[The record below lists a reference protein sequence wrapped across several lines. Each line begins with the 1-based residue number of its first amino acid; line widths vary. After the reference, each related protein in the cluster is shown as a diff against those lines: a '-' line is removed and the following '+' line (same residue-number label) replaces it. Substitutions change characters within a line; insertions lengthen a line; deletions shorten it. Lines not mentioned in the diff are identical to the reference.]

1 MNMLSFLGETPTEAL
16 QNALKECGDDGIV
29 VSTKKISDKRINGQD
44 MYEIS
49 IALEDDN
56 DQEKLRHKVQIKSNS
71 NGQSNRDDAINTQ
84 VYDFRAE
91 ILQMHEEIRR
101 VQKTLWEPKSKLY
114 DLVVP
119 SEFIDIYQ
127 LFEKND
133 FDEEMTYTILK
144 KTITQLPL
152 SMKSNEKKINDFFRL
167 ILRRMIPIKF
177 EIATRVHQ
185 RKVMMFVGPTGV
197 GKTTTIAKLAARY
210 AYKMGM
216 EYKVGI
222 ITLDSFRVGAIEQLK
237 AYTNIM
243 RLPLE
248 VVKKSEDLVEAILRL
263 QDCHYILIDTA
274 GSSQYDIPKIEL
286 IQDYQNR
293 LKDIEIEKTLV
304 LPANIKQNDL
314 FEIYERY
321 SILGIN
327 TILFTKLDE
336 TRSFG
341 NIISFAYKIKK
352 SISYL
357 SVGQNVPDDLICA
370 DDNYLIDCF
379 MDQKIPKRTK
389 K

>member
-1 MNMLSFLGETPTEAL
+1 MKTLSFLGETPTLAL
-16 QNALKECGDDGIV
+16 QNALKECGDEGIV
-29 VSTKKISDKRINGQD
+29 ISTKKISDKRTHGKD
-44 MYEIS
+44 MYEIL
-49 IALEDDN
+49 IALEDEKEE
-56 DQEKLRHKVQIKSNS
+56 DQFRHKVQVSGKN
-71 NGQSNRDDAINTQ
+71 NGIDLSPQF
-84 VYDFRAE
+84 YDFRAE
-91 ILQMHEEIRR
+91 ILQMQEEIKK

-119 SEFIDIYQ
+119 SEFIDIYK

-152 SMKSNEKKINDFFRL
+152 SMKSNEEKINNFFKL
-167 ILRRMIPIKF
+167 ILRRMIPIKY
-177 EIATRVHQ
+177 EVPVRMHQ

-197 GKTTTIAKLAARY
+197 GKTTTIAKLAARF

-237 AYTNIM
+237 AYANIM

-248 VVKKSEDLVEAILRL
+248 IVKKSEDLVEAILRL

-274 GSSQYDIPKIEL
+274 GSSQYDIEKIES
-286 IQDYQNR
+286 INEYQHK
-293 LKDIEIEKTLV
+293 LQDIELEKVLV
-304 LPANIKQNDL
+304 LPANVKKNDL
-314 FEIYERY
+314 IEIYDKY
-321 SILGIN
+321 AILGIN
-327 TILFTKLDE
+327 NIIFTKLDE

-357 SVGQNVPDDLICA
+357 SIGQNVPDDLITA
-370 DDNYLIDCF
+370 EDNYLINCF
-379 MDQKIPKRTK
+379 MDQKIPHKIK

>member
-1 MNMLSFLGETPTEAL
+1 MNTLSFLGETPSEAL
-16 QNALKECGDDGIV
+16 QNALKECGDNGIV
-29 VSTKKISDKRINGQD
+29 ISTKKISDKKTNGKD
-44 MYEIS
+44 MYEIL
-49 IALEDDN
+49 IALEDDKE
-56 DQEKLRHKVQIKSNS
+56 QEKLRHKVQISS
-71 NGQSNRDDAINTQ
+71 HTEGENTTTLNPQ
-84 VYDFRAE
+84 FYDFKAE
-91 ILQMHEEIRR
+91 ILQMQEEIKK

-119 SEFIDIYQ
+119 SEFIDIYK

-144 KTITQLPL
+144 KTITQLPI

-177 EIATRVHQ
+177 EVPMRVHQ

-222 ITLDSFRVGAIEQLK
+222 ITLDSFRVGAVEQLK

-248 VVKKSEDLVEAILRL
+248 TVKKSEDLVEAILRL

-274 GSSQYDIPKIEL
+274 GSSQYDVEKIEA
-286 IQDYQNR
+286 IHDYQNR
-293 LKDIEIEKTLV
+293 LHEIEIEKTLV
-304 LPANIKQNDL
+304 LPANVKKIDL
-314 FEIYERY
+314 LEIYEQY

-327 TILFTKLDE
+327 NILFTKLDE

-357 SVGQNVPDDLICA
+357 SIGQNVPDDLICA

-379 MDQKIPKRTK
+379 MSQKIPKKNK

>member
-1 MNMLSFLGETPTEAL
+1 MRTLSFLGGTPTEAL

-29 VSTKKISDKRINGQD
+29 ISTKKISDKRTNGKD
-44 MYEIS
+44 MYEIL
-49 IALEDDN
+49 IAMEEDKEEE
-56 DQEKLRHKVQIKSNS
+56 QLRHKVQVKPTTDKIDLSP
-71 NGQSNRDDAINTQ
+71 QF
-84 VYDFRAE
+84 YDFRAE
-91 ILQMHEEIRR
+91 ILQMQEEIKK

-119 SEFIDIYQ
+119 SEFIDIYK

-144 KTITQLPL
+144 KKITQLPL
-152 SMKSNEKKINDFFRL
+152 SMKSNEQKINDFFRL

-177 EIATRVHQ
+177 EVPLRVHK

-197 GKTTTIAKLAARY
+197 GKTTTIAKLAARF

-237 AYTNIM
+237 AYANIM

-248 VVKKSEDLVEAILRL
+248 IVKKSEDLVEAILRL

-274 GSSQYDIPKIEL
+274 GSSQYDIEKIES
-286 IQDYQNR
+286 INEYQNR
-293 LKDIEIEKTLV
+293 LQDIEIEKILV
-304 LPANIKQNDL
+304 LPANVKKNDL
-314 FEIYERY
+314 LEIYEQY

-327 TILFTKLDE
+327 NILFTKLDE

-357 SVGQNVPDDLICA
+357 SIGQNVPDDLITA
-370 DDNYLIDCF
+370 EDNYLIDCF
-379 MDQKIPKRTK
+379 MQQKIPKKLK

>member
-1 MNMLSFLGETPTEAL
+1 MRTLSFLGGTPTEAL

-29 VSTKKISDKRINGQD
+29 ISTKKISDKRTNGKD
-44 MYEIS
+44 MYEIL
-49 IALEDDN
+49 IALEEDKEEE
-56 DQEKLRHKVQIKSNS
+56 QLRHKVQVKATTNDKIDLSP
-71 NGQSNRDDAINTQ
+71 QF
-84 VYDFRAE
+84 YDFRAE
-91 ILQMHEEIRR
+91 ILQMQEEIKK

-119 SEFIDIYQ
+119 SEFIDIYK

-152 SMKSNEKKINDFFRL
+152 SMKSNEQKINDFFRL

-177 EIATRVHQ
+177 EVPLRVHQ

-197 GKTTTIAKLAARY
+197 GKTTTIAKLAARF

-237 AYTNIM
+237 AYANIM

-248 VVKKSEDLVEAILRL
+248 IVKKSEDLVEAILRL

-274 GSSQYDIPKIEL
+274 GSSQYDIEKIES
-286 IQDYQNR
+286 INEYQNR
-293 LKDIEIEKTLV
+293 LHDIEIEKILV
-304 LPANIKQNDL
+304 LPANVKKNDL
-314 FEIYERY
+314 LEIYEQY

-327 TILFTKLDE
+327 NILFTKLDE

-357 SVGQNVPDDLICA
+357 SIGQNVPDDLITA
-370 DDNYLIDCF
+370 EDNYLIDCF
-379 MDQKIPKRTK
+379 MQQKIPKKMK

>member
-1 MNMLSFLGETPTEAL
+1 MRTLSFLGGTPTEAL

-29 VSTKKISDKRINGQD
+29 ISTKKISDKRTNGKD
-44 MYEIS
+44 MYEIL
-49 IALEDDN
+49 IALEEDKEEE
-56 DQEKLRHKVQIKSNS
+56 QLRHKVQVKPTTDKIDLSP
-71 NGQSNRDDAINTQ
+71 QF
-84 VYDFRAE
+84 YDFRAE
-91 ILQMHEEIRR
+91 ILQMQEEIKK

-119 SEFIDIYQ
+119 SEFIDIYK

-152 SMKSNEKKINDFFRL
+152 SMKSNEQKINDFFRL

-177 EIATRVHQ
+177 EVPLRVHQ

-197 GKTTTIAKLAARY
+197 GKTTTIAKLAARF

-237 AYTNIM
+237 AYANIM

-248 VVKKSEDLVEAILRL
+248 IVKKSEDLVEAILRL

-274 GSSQYDIPKIEL
+274 GSSQYDIEKIES
-286 IQDYQNR
+286 INEYQNR
-293 LKDIEIEKTLV
+293 LQDIEIEKILV
-304 LPANIKQNDL
+304 LPANVKKNDL
-314 FEIYERY
+314 LEIYEQY

-327 TILFTKLDE
+327 NILFTKLDE

-357 SVGQNVPDDLICA
+357 SIGQNVPDDLITA
-370 DDNYLIDCF
+370 EDNYLIDCF
-379 MDQKIPKRTK
+379 MQQKIPKKLK

>member
-1 MNMLSFLGETPTEAL
+1 MRTLSFLGETPTEAL

-29 VSTKKISDKRINGQD
+29 ISTKKISDKRTNGKD
-44 MYEIS
+44 MYEIL
-49 IALEDDN
+49 IALEEDKEEE
-56 DQEKLRHKVQIKSNS
+56 QLRHKVQVKPVTDKIDLSP
-71 NGQSNRDDAINTQ
+71 QF
-84 VYDFRAE
+84 YDFRAE
-91 ILQMHEEIRR
+91 ILQMQEEIKK

-119 SEFIDIYQ
+119 SEFIDIYK

-152 SMKSNEKKINDFFRL
+152 SMKSNEQKINDFFRL

-177 EIATRVHQ
+177 EVPLRVHQ

-197 GKTTTIAKLAARY
+197 GKTTTIAKLAARF

-237 AYTNIM
+237 AYANIM

-248 VVKKSEDLVEAILRL
+248 IVKKSEDLVEAILRL

-274 GSSQYDIPKIEL
+274 GSSQYDIEKIES
-286 IQDYQNR
+286 INEYQNR
-293 LKDIEIEKTLV
+293 LQDIEIEKILV
-304 LPANIKQNDL
+304 LPANVKKNDL
-314 FEIYERY
+314 LEIYEQY

-327 TILFTKLDE
+327 NILFTKLDE

-357 SVGQNVPDDLICA
+357 SIGQNVPDDLITA
-370 DDNYLIDCF
+370 EDNYLIDCF
-379 MDQKIPKRTK
+379 MQQKIPKKMK

>member
-1 MNMLSFLGETPTEAL
+1 
-16 QNALKECGDDGIV
+16 
-29 VSTKKISDKRINGQD
+29 
-44 MYEIS
+44 
-49 IALEDDN
+49 
-56 DQEKLRHKVQIKSNS
+56 
-71 NGQSNRDDAINTQ
+71 
-84 VYDFRAE
+84 
-91 ILQMHEEIRR
+91 
-101 VQKTLWEPKSKLY
+101 
-114 DLVVP
+114 
-119 SEFIDIYQ
+119 

-152 SMKSNEKKINDFFRL
+152 SMKSNEQKINDFFRL

-177 EIATRVHQ
+177 EGPLRVHQ

-197 GKTTTIAKLAARY
+197 GKTTTIAKLAARF

-237 AYTNIM
+237 AYANIM

-248 VVKKSEDLVEAILRL
+248 IVKKSEDLVEAILRL

-274 GSSQYDIPKIEL
+274 GSSQYDIEKIES
-286 IQDYQNR
+286 INEYQNR
-293 LKDIEIEKTLV
+293 LQDIEIEKILV
-304 LPANIKQNDL
+304 LPANVKKNDL
-314 FEIYERY
+314 LEIYEQY

-327 TILFTKLDE
+327 NILFTKLDE

-357 SVGQNVPDDLICA
+357 SIGQNVPDDLITA
-370 DDNYLIDCF
+370 EDNYLIDCF
-379 MDQKIPKRTK
+379 MQQKIPKKTK

>member
-1 MNMLSFLGETPTEAL
+1 MKTLSFLGETPTQAL

-29 VSTKKISDKRINGQD
+29 ISTKKISDKRTNGKD
-44 MYEIS
+44 MYEIL
-49 IALEDDN
+49 IALEEDIGDE
-56 DQEKLRHKVQIKSNS
+56 QLRHKVQVTTNS
-71 NGQSNRDDAINTQ
+71 NHIDLSPQF
-84 VYDFRAE
+84 YDFRAE
-91 ILQMHEEIRR
+91 ILQMQEEIKK

-119 SEFIDIYQ
+119 SEFIDIYK

-144 KTITQLPL
+144 KTIMQLPI
-152 SMKSNEKKINDFFRL
+152 SMKSNEQKINDFFKL

-177 EIATRVHQ
+177 EVPMRVHQ

-237 AYTNIM
+237 AYANIM

-248 VVKKSEDLVEAILRL
+248 IVKKSEDLVEAILRL

-274 GSSQYDIPKIEL
+274 GSSQYDIEKIESL
-286 IQDYQNR
+286 NDYQNR
-293 LKDIEIEKTLV
+293 LHDIEMEKILV
-304 LPANIKQNDL
+304 LPANVKKNDL
-314 FEIYERY
+314 FEIYEKY

-327 TILFTKLDE
+327 NILFTKLDE

-357 SVGQNVPDDLICA
+357 SIGQNVPDDLITA
-370 DDNYLIDCF
+370 EDNYLIDCF
-379 MDQKIPKRTK
+379 MEQKIPKKMK

>member
-1 MNMLSFLGETPTEAL
+1 MNTLSFLGETPSEAL
-16 QNALKECGDDGIV
+16 QNALKECGDNGIV
-29 VSTKKISDKRINGQD
+29 ISTKKISDKKTNGKD
-44 MYEIS
+44 MYEIL
-49 IALEDDN
+49 IALEDDKE
-56 DQEKLRHKVQIKSNS
+56 QEKLRHKVQISSHTEGK
-71 NGQSNRDDAINTQ
+71 NTTTLNPQ
-84 VYDFRAE
+84 FYDFKAE
-91 ILQMHEEIRR
+91 ILQMQEEIKK

-119 SEFIDIYQ
+119 SEFIDIYK

-144 KTITQLPL
+144 KTITQLPI

-177 EIATRVHQ
+177 EVPMRVHQ

-222 ITLDSFRVGAIEQLK
+222 ITLDSFRVGAVEQLK

-248 VVKKSEDLVEAILRL
+248 TVKKSEDLVEAILRL

-274 GSSQYDIPKIEL
+274 GSSQYDVEKIEA
-286 IQDYQNR
+286 IHDYQNR
-293 LKDIEIEKTLV
+293 LHEIEIEKTLV
-304 LPANIKQNDL
+304 LPANVKKIDL
-314 FEIYERY
+314 LEIYEQY

-327 TILFTKLDE
+327 NILFTKLDE

-357 SVGQNVPDDLICA
+357 SIGQNVPDDLICA

-379 MDQKIPKRTK
+379 MSQKIPKKNK

>member
-1 MNMLSFLGETPTEAL
+1 MRTLSFLGGTPTEAL

-29 VSTKKISDKRINGQD
+29 ISTKKISDKRTNGKD
-44 MYEIS
+44 MYEIL
-49 IALEDDN
+49 IAMEEDKEEE
-56 DQEKLRHKVQIKSNS
+56 QLRHKVQVKPTTDKIDLSP
-71 NGQSNRDDAINTQ
+71 QF
-84 VYDFRAE
+84 YDFRAE
-91 ILQMHEEIRR
+91 ILQMQEEIKK

-119 SEFIDIYQ
+119 SEFIDIYK

-152 SMKSNEKKINDFFRL
+152 SMKSNEQKINDFFRL

-177 EIATRVHQ
+177 EVPLRVHQ

-197 GKTTTIAKLAARY
+197 GKTTTIAKLAARF

-237 AYTNIM
+237 AYANIM

-248 VVKKSEDLVEAILRL
+248 IVKKSEDLVEAILRL

-274 GSSQYDIPKIEL
+274 GSSQYDIEKIES
-286 IQDYQNR
+286 INEYQNR
-293 LKDIEIEKTLV
+293 LQDIEIEKILV
-304 LPANIKQNDL
+304 LPANVKKNDL
-314 FEIYERY
+314 LEIYEQY

-327 TILFTKLDE
+327 NILFTKLDE

-357 SVGQNVPDDLICA
+357 SIGQNVPDDLITA
-370 DDNYLIDCF
+370 EDNYLIDCF
-379 MDQKIPKRTK
+379 MQQKIPKKLK

>member
-1 MNMLSFLGETPTEAL
+1 MKTLSFLGETPTEAL

-29 VSTKKISDKRINGQD
+29 ISTKKISDKRTNGKN
-44 MYEIS
+44 MYEIL
-49 IALEDDN
+49 IALEDN
-56 DQEKLRHKVQIKSNS
+56 KEEEKLRHKVQVAEKT
-71 NGQSNRDDAINTQ
+71 NGSELNPQF
-84 VYDFRAE
+84 YDFRAE
-91 ILQMHEEIRR
+91 ILQMQEEIKK

-119 SEFIDIYQ
+119 SEFIDIYK

-152 SMKSNEKKINDFFRL
+152 SMKSNEQKINDFFKL

-177 EIATRVHQ
+177 EVPMRVHQ
-185 RKVMMFVGPTGV
+185 RKVMMFLGPTGV
-197 GKTTTIAKLAARY
+197 GKTTTIAKLAARF

-216 EYKVGI
+216 DYKVGI

-237 AYTNIM
+237 AYSNIM

-248 VVKKSEDLVEAILRL
+248 IVKKSEDLIEAILRL

-274 GSSQYDIPKIEL
+274 GSSQYDIEKIES
-286 IQDYQNR
+286 IHDYQNKLR
-293 LKDIEIEKTLV
+293 DIEIEKTLV
-304 LPANIKQNDL
+304 LPANVKKNDL
-314 FEIYERY
+314 LEIYDKY
-321 SILGIN
+321 SVLGIN
-327 TILFTKLDE
+327 NILFTKLDE

-357 SVGQNVPDDLICA
+357 SIGQNVPDDLIVA
-370 DDNYLIDCF
+370 DDNYLINCF
-379 MDQKIPKRTK
+379 MEQKIPKKMK

>member
-1 MNMLSFLGETPTEAL
+1 MRTLSFLGETPTQAL

-29 VSTKKISDKRINGQD
+29 ISTKKISDKRTNGKD
-44 MYEIS
+44 MYEIL
-49 IALEDDN
+49 IALEDDKEEE
-56 DQEKLRHKVQIKSNS
+56 QFRHKVQVTPKNNETDLSP
-71 NGQSNRDDAINTQ
+71 QF
-84 VYDFRAE
+84 YDFRAE
-91 ILQMHEEIRR
+91 ILQMQEEIKK

-119 SEFIDIYQ
+119 SEFIDIYK

-152 SMKSNEKKINDFFRL
+152 SMKSNEQKINDFFRL

-177 EIATRVHQ
+177 EVPLRVHQ

-197 GKTTTIAKLAARY
+197 GKTTTIAKLAARF

-237 AYTNIM
+237 AYANIM

-248 VVKKSEDLVEAILRL
+248 IVKKSEDLVEAILRL

-274 GSSQYDIPKIEL
+274 GSSQYDIEKIES
-286 IQDYQNR
+286 INEYQNR
-293 LKDIEIEKTLV
+293 LHDIEIEKILV
-304 LPANIKQNDL
+304 LPANVKKNDL
-314 FEIYERY
+314 FEIYEQY

-327 TILFTKLDE
+327 NILFTKLDE

-357 SVGQNVPDDLICA
+357 SIGQNVPDDLITA
-370 DDNYLIDCF
+370 EDNYLIDCF
-379 MDQKIPKRTK
+379 MQQKIPKKTK

>member
-1 MNMLSFLGETPTEAL
+1 MRTLSFLGETPTEAL

-29 VSTKKISDKRINGQD
+29 ISTKKISDKRTNGKD
-44 MYEIS
+44 MYEIL
-49 IALEDDN
+49 IALEEDKEEE
-56 DQEKLRHKVQIKSNS
+56 QLRHKVQVKPTTDKIDLSP
-71 NGQSNRDDAINTQ
+71 QF
-84 VYDFRAE
+84 YDFRAE
-91 ILQMHEEIRR
+91 ILQMQEEIKK

-119 SEFIDIYQ
+119 SEFIDIYK

-152 SMKSNEKKINDFFRL
+152 SMKSNEQKINDFFRL

-177 EIATRVHQ
+177 EVPLRVHQ

-197 GKTTTIAKLAARY
+197 GKTTTIAKLAARF

-237 AYTNIM
+237 AYANIM

-248 VVKKSEDLVEAILRL
+248 IVKKSEDLVEAILRL

-274 GSSQYDIPKIEL
+274 GSSQYDIEKIES
-286 IQDYQNR
+286 INEYQNR
-293 LKDIEIEKTLV
+293 LQDIEIEKILV
-304 LPANIKQNDL
+304 LPANVKKNDL
-314 FEIYERY
+314 LEIYEQY

-327 TILFTKLDE
+327 NILFTKLDE

-357 SVGQNVPDDLICA
+357 SIGQNVPDDLITA
-370 DDNYLIDCF
+370 EDNYLIDCF
-379 MDQKIPKRTK
+379 MQQKIPKKMK

>member
-1 MNMLSFLGETPTEAL
+1 MKTLSFLGETPTQAL

-29 VSTKKISDKRINGQD
+29 ISTKKISDKRTNGKD
-44 MYEIS
+44 MYEIL
-49 IALEDDN
+49 IALEEDKD
-56 DQEKLRHKVQIKSNS
+56 EEPFRHKVQVTANT
-71 NGQSNRDDAINTQ
+71 NNTEINPQ
-84 VYDFRAE
+84 FYDFRAE
-91 ILQMHEEIRR
+91 ILQMQEEIKK

-119 SEFIDIYQ
+119 SEFIDIYK

-144 KTITQLPL
+144 KTITQLPI
-152 SMKSNEKKINDFFRL
+152 SMKSNEKKINDFFKL
-167 ILRRMIPIKF
+167 ILKRMIPIKF
-177 EIATRVHQ
+177 EVPMRIHQ

-197 GKTTTIAKLAARY
+197 GKTTTIAKLAARF

-222 ITLDSFRVGAIEQLK
+222 VTLDSFRVGAIEQLK
-237 AYTNIM
+237 AYANIM

-248 VVKKSEDLVEAILRL
+248 IVKKSEDLVEAILRL

-274 GSSQYDIPKIEL
+274 GSSQYDIEKIES
-286 IQDYQNR
+286 INDYQNR
-293 LKDIEIEKTLV
+293 LQDIEIEKILV
-304 LPANIKQNDL
+304 LPANVKKNDL
-314 FEIYERY
+314 FEIYEKY

-327 TILFTKLDE
+327 NVLFTKLDE

-341 NIISFAYKIKK
+341 NIISFAYKVKK

-357 SVGQNVPDDLICA
+357 SIGQNVPDDLITA
-370 DDNYLIDCF
+370 EDNYLIDCF
-379 MDQKIPKRTK
+379 MEQKIPKKIK